1 MDENIRTWKGTMIRW
16 VVLLGIIISL
26 TFVQTP
32 YYFTIPGDAKVLS
45 EVIEVEDGYD
55 YEGSFMLTTIRMG
68 RANPVNYVWSLFSD
82 RRELL
87 HVDQVRPEGESDED
101 YQHRQMMLMSGSQET
116 AVIVAFEAAQEAAD
130 FEYHGVFVTQVI
142 EGMDA
147 EGKLE
152 PGDRIIGI
160 NDTEVKEVN
169 EMLDILGDFDIGD
182 DVSVTFERDD
192 DTRSETI
199 TIEEFPEMLGAEPG
213 SGGLGVSNPVTDRS
227 LSTSK
232 QVDIDAAQIGGPSAG
247 LMFTLEIYNQLTEYD
262 ITSGLN
268 IAGTGSMTED
278 GSVGRIGGSGQK
290 VHAAHESG
298 ADVFFAPFE
307 NGRENSN
314 YEEALRAAESSG
326 TDMDIVPVDTFQD
339 ALDYLYEQRETPS

>member
-1 MDENIRTWKGTMIRW
+1 MDERKGTWQGSVIRW

-32 YYFTIPGDAKVLS
+32 YFFTVPGDAKVLS

-68 RANPVNYVWSLFSD
+68 RANPVNYIWSLFSD

-116 AVIVAFEAAQEAAD
+116 AVIVAFEAAEESAD
-130 FEYHGVFVTQVI
+130 FEYHGVFVTQII

-147 EGKLE
+147 AGKLE
-152 PGDRIIGI
+152 PGDRIIGV
-160 NDTEVKEVN
+160 DETEVNEVN
-169 EMLDILGDFDIGD
+169 EMLDILSAFTIGD
-182 DVSVTFERDD
+182 EVSVIVERDD
-192 DTRSETI
+192 ETFSETI
-199 TIEEFPEMLGAEPG
+199 TIQEFPEELGAEPG
-213 SGGLGVSNPVTDRS
+213 SGGLGVSNPVTDRT

-268 IAGTGSMTED
+268 IAGTGSMSDD
-278 GSVGRIGGSGQK
+278 GSVGRIGGAGQK

-298 ADVFFAPFE
+298 ADVFFAPYE
-307 NGRENSN
+307 NGREGSN
-314 YEEALRAAESSG
+314 YEQALLAADSSG
-326 TDMDIVPVDTFQD
+326 TEMDIVPVDSFQD
-339 ALDYLYEQRETPS
+339 ALDYLYEQRESS

>member
-1 MDENIRTWKGTMIRW
+1 MKKNGTWQGSVIRW
-16 VVLLGIIISL
+16 VVLLGIIMSL

-32 YYFTIPGDAKVLS
+32 YFFTVPGDAKVLS

-116 AVIVAFEAAQEAAD
+116 AVIVAFEAAEESAD
-130 FEYHGVFVTQVI
+130 FEYHGVIVTQII

-152 PGDRIIGI
+152 PGDRIIGV
-160 NDTEVKEVN
+160 DETEVYEVN
-169 EMLDILGDFDIGD
+169 EMLDILSAFTIGD
-182 DVSVTFERDD
+182 EVSVTFEREDE
-192 DTRSETI
+192 TLSETI
-199 TIEEFPEMLGAEPG
+199 TIQEFPEELGAEPG
-213 SGGLGVSNPVTDRS
+213 SGGLGVSNPVTDRT

-268 IAGTGSMTED
+268 IAGTGSMSDD
-278 GSVGRIGGSGQK
+278 GSVGRIGGAGQK

-298 ADVFFAPFE
+298 VDVFFAPYE
-307 NGRENSN
+307 HGREDSN
-314 YEEALRAAESSG
+314 YEQALLAAEASG
-326 TDMDIVPVDTFQD
+326 TEMDIVPVDTFED
-339 ALDYLYEQRETPS
+339 ALDYLYERRETS